1 MYKRQKGLCL
11 NKQKLEYIHIESSFN
26 SLSEFI
32 NCKSL
37 KGIFITSSN
46 INELD
51 DLPYIYDSLTQ
62 LQISNSP
69 LKHFELIHKFKRL
82 KNISFANTNIENI
95 TPLKNLVNI
104 ETLALYNNK
113 KLIDISTIF
122 KFKHL
127 RFLNL
132 TGSNNI
138 PCEQIDFIS
147 KLEIEKVKF
156 PNECVK

>member
-1 MYKRQKGLCL
+1 MCIR
-11 NKQKLEYIHIESSFN
+11 
-26 SLSEFI
+26 
-32 NCKSL
+32 
-37 KGIFITSSN
+37 
-46 INELD
+46 D
-51 DLPYIYDSLTQ
+51 
-62 LQISNSP
+62 
-69 LKHFELIHKFKRL
+69 R
-82 KNISFANTNIENI
+82 NI